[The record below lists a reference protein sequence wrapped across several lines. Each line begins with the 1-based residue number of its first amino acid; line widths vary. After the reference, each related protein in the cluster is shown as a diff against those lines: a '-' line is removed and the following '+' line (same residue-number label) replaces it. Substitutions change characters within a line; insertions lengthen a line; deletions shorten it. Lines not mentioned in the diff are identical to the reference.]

1 MIKIKIISTGKFK
14 EEWLRLAID
23 EYQKRLSPW
32 MQFEWV
38 IYKSEE
44 ELYKEAQKEKN
55 LISLSPDGKLYDSE
69 EFSQVF
75 MELIEKNQ
83 SRLTLLIGGA
93 FGIPKEILK
102 KTPSFSLSKLT
113 WSHQTVRLLIM
124 EQLYR
129 AYEIQKGSS
138 YHK

>member
-14 EEWLRLAID
+14 EEWLKLAIE

-38 IYKSEE
+38 LFKSEE

-55 LISLSPDGKLYDSE
+55 LVALSPDGAIYDSE
-69 EFSQVF
+69 QFSQTV
-75 MELIEKNQ
+75 MDLIEKSQ
-83 SRLTLLIGGA
+83 SRLSILIGGA

-102 KTPSFSLSKLT
+102 KVPTISLSKLT

-129 AYEIQKGSS
+129 AFEIQKGSS

>member
-38 IYKSEE
+38 IFKSEE

-55 LISLSPDGKLYDSE
+55 LISLSPDGKMYDSE